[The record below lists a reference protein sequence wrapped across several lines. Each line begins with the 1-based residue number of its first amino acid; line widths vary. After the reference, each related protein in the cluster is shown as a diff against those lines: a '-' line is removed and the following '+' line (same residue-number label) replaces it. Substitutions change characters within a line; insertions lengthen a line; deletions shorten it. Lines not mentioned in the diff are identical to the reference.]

1 MTVQASE
8 NLVKFVV
15 CALFFVVS
23 AAHVSA
29 QCNSDRWSVKTGT
42 DQDVSQIK
50 LNQST
55 STTIQNLISQATPN
69 TIPDN
74 KRINSIEKTVWVVNA
89 TLVKF
94 IHAYDSDYHMV
105 IKDSAGRTMIAEI
118 PDPNCVGAGSRFAT
132 GITHARQQFDAR
144 FTPSDEFQTVSV
156 PVRVTG
162 V

>member
-1 MTVQASE
+1 MRVQDPQ

-15 CALFFVVS
+15 CALFLVMS

-50 LNQST
+50 LNQTS
-55 STTIQNLISQATPN
+55 STTIQNLTSQATPKS
-69 TIPDN
+69 IPDN
-74 KRINSIEKTVWVVNA
+74 KRINATEKTVWVVNA

-118 PDPNCVGAGSRFAT
+118 PDPNCVS
-132 GITHARQQFDAR
+132 I
-144 FTPSDEFQTVSV
+144 S
-156 PVRVTG
+156 
-162 V
+162 